1 MKGRGGKLPGYAYDQ
16 VVMVTDTIQIR
27 QLLEQIAG
35 LPGDWHGAGSLGVDV
50 LARIA
55 FHAGGEILTSAETGA
70 GKSTL
75 LFSHLSKK
83 HTVFALDWGESI
95 SAVRSSALFNS
106 ATVQFIEGPTLKTLP
121 EYVFAEKLH
130 LVLIDGPH
138 GYPFPDIEYWYF
150 YPHIAQDGLLII
162 DDIHIPTIYNLFNFL
177 KDEAMFAL
185 LEVVGTTAIFRRT
198 AAPLFEPY
206 ADGWWLQG
214 YNKKRFPATLRQK
227 LIHLIPLPLQ
237 RRLLRLLGRG

>member
-1 MKGRGGKLPGYAYDQ
+1 
-16 VVMVTDTIQIR
+16 MVTNNTPIR
-27 QLLEQIAG
+27 QLLDQIAG

-50 LARIA
+50 LGRIA
-55 FHAGGEILTSAETGA
+55 FHAGRDILSSAETGA

-75 LFSHLSKK
+75 LLSHLSKR

-95 SAVRSSALFNS
+95 SAVRSSPLFNS
-106 ATVQFIEGPTLKTLP
+106 ANVEFIEGPTLKTLP
-121 EYVFAEKLH
+121 AHVFAEELQ

-138 GYPFPDIEYWYF
+138 GYPFPDMEYWYF
-150 YPHIAQDGLLII
+150 YPHIAKGGLLII
-162 DDIHIPTIYNLFNFL
+162 DDIHIPTIYNLFTFL
-177 KDEAMFAL
+177 KDEAMFDL

-198 AAPLFEPY
+198 AASLFDPY

-227 LIHLIPLPLQ
+227 LIHLIPLSLQ
-237 RRLLRLLGRG
+237 HRLLRLLGRG